1 MNENHTNLYDGLKPG
16 TKILVWLLGIMAV
29 GILLCVLFAL
39 LKIAVKAMV
48 IVAAVLALFV
58 IIGIVVYNN
67 AKEKI
72 EDHKYEENARR
83 LENARKK

>member
-1 MNENHTNLYDGLKPG
+1 MTASRPG

-48 IVAAVLALFV
+48 IVAGCAR
-58 IIGIVVYNN
+58 IVCNHRHSV
-67 AKEKI
+67 AATTPK
-72 EDHKYEENARR
+72 
-83 LENARKK
+83 RK

>member
-1 MNENHTNLYDGLKPG
+1 MKITQIFYDGLKPG
-16 TKILVWLLGIMAV
+16 TKILFVWLLGIMAV

-48 IVAAVLALFV
+48 IVAGCAR
-58 IIGIVVYNN
+58 IVCNHRHKCGYCYNN

-72 EDHKYEENARR
+72 EDHKREENAPP
-83 LENARKK
+83 RKRP